1 MGCTNDRYEP
11 PKENK
16 INIYLN
22 QKKKIINA
30 HISNAT
36 TPTDSEIQL
45 ISKMDIDIS
54 EFLTRNI
61 NLYQKKI
68 DKYKNPVT
76 LKKLKIKLDYFL
88 SKKKNFDNLNWQWEG
103 LLGYHDD
110 LKNLEEEN
118 KEKIKENI
126 INNNLRNNIFEKK
139 KEKHEE
145 EEEEEEDD
153 EDEIDSKDFY
163 CNSPFYEQNPNI
175 FGNEDKFHSYIESIK
190 NEEDII
196 KEKYPFDF

>member
-16 INIYLN
+16 INIYLK
-22 QKKKIINA
+22 QKKKIINE
-30 HISNAT
+30 HIANAT
-36 TPTDSEIQL
+36 TPTTSEIQL

-68 DKYKNPVT
+68 EKYKKPAT
-76 LKKLKIKLDYFL
+76 LKKLKIKLDYYL
-88 SKKKNFDNLNWQWEG
+88 AKKKDFDNLNWQWEG

-110 LKNLEEEN
+110 IKRLEEEN

-126 INNNLRNNIFEKK
+126 NKNNLRNNIFEKI
-139 KEKHEE
+139 KEKNE

-153 EDEIDSKDFY
+153 EEDEIDSKDCY
-163 CNSPFYEQNPNI
+163 CNSPFYEENPNI
-175 FGNEDKFHSYIESIK
+175 LGNEDKFHSYIESIK
-190 NEEDII
+190 NEEDIM

>member
-11 PKENK
+11 PKEKK
-16 INIYLN
+16 INLYLS

-36 TPTDSEIQL
+36 TPTTSEIQL

-61 NLYQKKI
+61 NLYPKKI
-68 DKYKNPVT
+68 QKYNNPAT

-118 KEKIKENI
+118 KEKIKDNI
-126 INNNLRNNIFEKK
+126 NNNNLRKNIMKMKLIQKTF
-139 KEKHEE
+139 
-145 EEEEEEDD
+145 
-153 EDEIDSKDFY
+153 IVTVLFMSKILTFLEMKI
-163 CNSPFYEQNPNI
+163 NFILILNQ
-175 FGNEDKFHSYIESIK
+175 
-190 NEEDII
+190 
-196 KEKYPFDF
+196 

>member
-16 INIYLN
+16 INMYLK
-22 QKKKIINA
+22 QKKKIIND
-30 HISNAT
+30 HIENAT
-36 TPTDSEIQL
+36 SPTTSEIQL

-68 DKYKNPVT
+68 EKNKKPTT

-88 SKKKNFDNLNWQWEG
+88 KKKEDFDNLNWQWEG
-103 LLGYHDD
+103 LLGYHDN
-110 LKNLEEEN
+110 LKKMEEEN
-118 KEKIKENI
+118 KENIKENI
-126 INNNLRNNIFEKK
+126 NNNNLRKKIFE
-139 KEKHEE
+139 EKNEKNEE
-145 EEEEEEDD
+145 EEEEEE
-153 EDEIDSKDFY
+153 EEEIDSKDFY
-163 CNSPFYEQNPNI
+163 CNSPFYEQNPKI
-175 FGNEDKFHSYIESIK
+175 LGNEDKFHSFIESIK
-190 NEEDII
+190 NEEDIM